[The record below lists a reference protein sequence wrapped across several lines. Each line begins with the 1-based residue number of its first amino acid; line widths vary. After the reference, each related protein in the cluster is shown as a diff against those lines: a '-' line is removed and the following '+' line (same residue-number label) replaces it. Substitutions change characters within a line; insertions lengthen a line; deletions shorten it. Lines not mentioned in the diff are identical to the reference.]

1 MRPKAEPR
9 AVAVLLG
16 AVLALLGA
24 VVAPLFTT
32 PTAASAST
40 VGGTIARSEIMARA
54 QNWVDRGLRYDMD
67 GSWASDLEGSHTY
80 RRDCSG
86 LVSMAWHLGS
96 SLTTDRF
103 LAKARNGDGMEVIP
117 KDGLKAGDAMV
128 YDNDGGGTGGHI
140 ELFSHWVNS
149 ANHNDG
155 AYVYS
160 FNSDGQT
167 VQNPYANNNVG
178 KLGKNS
184 NDEMNQFT
192 FIRYKAVDGER
203 VSDFSGDGYSDVLGV
218 NAAGDL
224 MYYPNNGIAIS
235 DSTAR
240 RLATGWGS
248 YSHVMAA
255 DFSGDGAAD
264 ILGVNSSG
272 NLLYFPNNGFNIS
285 GSVQLKSGFGTFLHV
300 AAGDFSGDGYA
311 DILGVN
317 AAGDLMYYPNN
328 GIAIS
333 DSTARRLATGWGTIK
348 HLMAADFSGDGAAD
362 ILAVDAAG
370 NLMYYPN
377 NGFNIAGAAQ
387 LKTGFGTYLHVF
399 ASDFSGDDHADILGV
414 DASGNVQYFPNN
426 GLAIAGSVQLDTGW
440 GSFTHAE

>member
-1 MRPKAEPR
+1 MRSKAGPR
-9 AVAVLLG
+9 TAAVLLG

-24 VVAPLFTT
+24 VVTPLFTT

-54 QNWVDRGLRYDMD
+54 QNWVDRRITYDM
-67 GSWASDLEGSHTY
+67 GGAWATDLEGSHTY

-96 SLTTDRF
+96 SLTTDVF
-103 LAKARNGDGMEVIP
+103 LSRARSGNGMEVIP
-117 KDGLKAGDAMV
+117 RAGLRAGDAMV
-128 YDNDGGGTGGHI
+128 YDNDGGGIGGHI

-149 ANHNDG
+149 GDHSQG

-167 VQNPYANNNVG
+167 VQNPYAANNVG

-184 NDEMNQFT
+184 AAEMDQYT
-192 FIRYKAVDGER
+192 FIRYKKVDGER
-203 VSDFSGDGYSDVLGV
+203 VSDFSGDGFSDVLGV

-240 RLATGWGS
+240 RLATGWSS

-264 ILGVNSSG
+264 VLGVNAAG
-272 NLLYFPNNGFNIS
+272 NLMYFPNNGFAIS
-285 GSVQLKSGFGTFLHV
+285 GAVQLKTGFGTYSHV
-300 AAGDFSGDGYA
+300 AAGDFSGDGFS
-311 DILGVN
+311 DVLGVN

-328 GIAIS
+328 GIAIA

-377 NGFNIAGAAQ
+377 NGFAISGAVQ
-387 LKTGFGTYLHVF
+387 LKTGFGTYAHVF

-426 GLAIAGSVQLDTGW
+426 GLAISGSSQLDTGW